1 MTMQEM
7 LSDLSDNLALCAVPI
22 PSGQRLF
29 NLLNRAKD
37 ELVSRME
44 LLDQHLFITRQ
55 DYTVTAASTSQT
67 LPSDFVRLVKL
78 SRVSGNVE
86 IDIPVVDVRRVT
98 QQGDPSLDPWF
109 LLNDPA
115 YLTTGAAYLEAN
127 TIRPL
132 SPAGFPAMT
141 MRLRYRKR
149 VADINYYDADSL
161 GSSYSDVPTEWQAT
175 IVDMATIDAL
185 PGDSPNMQKYSSRVN
200 SQLALMKQAID
211 NRVLDAPVSVRMA
224 CDAP

>member
-1 MTMQEM
+1 MQEM
-7 LSDLSDNLALCAVPI
+7 LSDLSDNLALCAIPI
-22 PSGQRLF
+22 PSAQRQF

-37 ELVSRME
+37 DLASRME
-44 LLDQHLFITRQ
+44 LQDQHLFVTRL
-55 DYTVTAASTSQT
+55 DYTVAAASTSET
-67 LPSDFVRLVKL
+67 LPTNFVRLVKL

-86 IDIPVVDVRRVT
+86 IAIPVVDVRRVT

-109 LLNDPA
+109 QLQDPA
-115 YLTTGAAYLEAN
+115 YAQTGAAYLEAN

-149 VADINYYDADSL
+149 IADINYYDADSL
-161 GSSYSDVPTEWQAT
+161 GASYSDIPTEWHGA
-175 IVDMATIDAL
+175 IVDMATVDAL
-185 PGDSPNMQKYSSRVN
+185 PGDSPNISKYSSRVD
-200 SQLALMKQAID
+200 SQLALMKRAID
-211 NRVLDAPVSVRMA
+211 NRVLDAPISVRMA